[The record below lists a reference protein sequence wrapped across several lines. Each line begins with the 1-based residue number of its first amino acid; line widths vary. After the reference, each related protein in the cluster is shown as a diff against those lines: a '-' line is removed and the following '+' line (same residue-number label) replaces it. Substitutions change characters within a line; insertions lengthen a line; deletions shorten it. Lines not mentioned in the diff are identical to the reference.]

1 MHLSSE
7 TSPGAAPLSQLA
19 DEELVQLAAVRTTA
33 KERESATLA
42 FQVLHQRY
50 APSIYSYL
58 THQVQSAEN
67 AQDLTQET
75 FLKAWKG
82 VPHLWGGEHVRA
94 WLFQIAINET
104 KLCWRRQKLKAAL
117 SLERLFAPRAGARA
131 EEVLPGC
138 LSAPGFEEAVG
149 EQECIRATLSRM
161 PPHYRECLLLYD
173 HFGFKQAEIARLL
186 QIEEST
192 VSANLYRAR
201 ARFRQLYRQITEGR
215 EQGGSPR

>member
-1 MHLSSE
+1 
-7 TSPGAAPLSQLA
+7 
-19 DEELVQLAAVRTTA
+19 
-33 KERESATLA
+33 
-42 FQVLHQRY
+42 
-50 APSIYSYL
+50 
-58 THQVQSAEN
+58 VQSAEN

-82 VPHLWGGEHVRA
+82 VPHLWGGVHVRA

-104 KLCWRRQKLKAAL
+104 KLYWRRQKLKAAL
-117 SLERLFAPRAGARA
+117 SLEMLFAPRTGARA
-131 EEVLPGC
+131 EEALPVC

-149 EQECIRATLSRM
+149 EQECVRATLSRM

-186 QIEEST
+186 QVEEST

-201 ARFRQLYRQITEGR
+201 ARFRQLYRQVTEGR
-215 EQGGSPR
+215 EQGGSLDEDRV